1 MKKILFVNDELTTG
15 GVTTVLFH
23 LLNALDKEKYD
34 ISLLVL
40 DQRVMPENIPDGI
53 RILKTTDFFDVC
65 DISFSE
71 CRKKGLSFLLK
82 KILFFSLIK
91 SGLMT
96 SRIKAE
102 RRKMKLGHFDA
113 EIAYKE
119 GISTLFVLAGDA
131 KRKLN
136 FVHSDYKVRNYSAN
150 YMGTMKRAFKKVD
163 VNIAV
168 SKQARESFE
177 ELFELDN
184 VTVIHNLLDT
194 NRIRTLMKEPYVFPT
209 ERPVLVSV
217 GRLHPQKSYDRL
229 LEAVRRL
236 NEEGFAFDLYIL
248 GDGEEKKKLLQMKED
263 YHLDN
268 VTFLGNQKN
277 PFKFMRQADL
287 LVLSSLYE
295 GLPTVVSE
303 ALICGTPV
311 LSTEVAGVRE
321 LLKEDD
327 GLIVENSEE
336 GIYQGLKDVL
346 KDPEKLKAMKSKVS
360 SYQDEN
366 EDNLRKIEELL

>member
-1 MKKILFVNDELTTG
+1 
-15 GVTTVLFH
+15 
-23 LLNALDKEKYD
+23 
-34 ISLLVL
+34 
-40 DQRVMPENIPDGI
+40 
-53 RILKTTDFFDVC
+53 
-65 DISFSE
+65 
-71 CRKKGLSFLLK
+71 
-82 KILFFSLIK
+82 
-91 SGLMT
+91 
-96 SRIKAE
+96 
-102 RRKMKLGHFDA
+102 
-113 EIAYKE
+113 
-119 GISTLFVLAGDA
+119 
-131 KRKLN
+131 
-136 FVHSDYKVRNYSAN
+136 
-150 YMGTMKRAFKKVD
+150 
-163 VNIAV
+163 
-168 SKQARESFE
+168 
-177 ELFELDN
+177 
-184 VTVIHNLLDT
+184 
-194 NRIRTLMKEPYVFPT
+194 MKEPYVFPT

-229 LEAVRRL
+229 LEAVKRL
-236 NEEGFAFDLYIL
+236 NEEGFGFDFYIL
-248 GDGEEKKKLLQMKED
+248 GDGEEKEKLLQMKED

>member
-71 CRKKGLSFLLK
+71 CRKKGASFLLK

-102 RRKMKLGHFDA
+102 RRKMKLDHFDA

-131 KRKLN
+131 ERKLN

-168 SKQARESFE
+168 SKQAKESFE

-194 NRIRTLMKEPYVFPT
+194 NRIKTLMKEPYVFPT

-229 LEAVRRL
+229 LEAVKRL
-236 NEEGFAFDLYIL
+236 NEEGFGFDLYIL
-248 GDGEEKKKLLQMKED
+248 GDGEEKEKLLQMKED

-311 LSTEVAGVRE
+311 LSTEVAGVWE